1 MCLLVGDREERR
13 QNMIHEGPTQR
24 RGADREKRA
33 SMSKGV
39 ARDTFIAPIAKG

>member
-13 QNMIHEGPTQR
+13 QNMIHEGPMRR
-24 RGADREKRA
+24 RGAGRKKRHLL
-33 SMSKGV
+33 SKGV